1 MAMTGTRRAA
11 PLARVHGHRGGVWW
25 ANPLSPVLLLVLPTA
40 VIAWAVPTHVYV
52 EEWREP
58 KYYAFSG
65 MVRAVIA
72 LVVLC
77 VGALVGTRGRLGL
90 AQRMA
95 WPALSPI
102 GWQVLR
108 RSFFLLYRITMFA
121 YTVWILLAVRNG
133 LRPSMLLDTLRSQS
147 NFSGTIKDQF
157 VNVAGVTTLVQLGIA
172 AAVIG
177 SVLTLTHDR
186 AVSRRLQVL
195 IGLAVMR
202 GFFLAERL
210 AIIEVVLPY
219 LVVRS
224 ARLASQRER
233 PTRRLLVRLGPVLAV
248 PVLILGF
255 SLFEYSRSWSFAK
268 TTTNSTFV
276 EYSSYR
282 LVGYYAV
289 SYNNGEL
296 YRLTTDRTEG
306 LPYDT
311 IEFVWQAPVISSA
324 FPYESVAGMKPRAD
338 VLDTLANP
346 EFNSPG
352 GVAGPLID
360 FGDVGGF
367 VYFLLLG
374 VFLGRLYR
382 MFAAGR
388 IFGLLIYPVFFVG
401 LLELPR
407 YLYWAQGR
415 ATPAFVALLVIGGVA
430 SWRARG
436 VRRMYVDPR

>member
-1 MAMTGTRRAA
+1 MTGARRAA

-40 VIAWAVPTHVYV
+40 LIAWALPSRVYV

-58 KYYAFSG
+58 KYFLFSG
-65 MVRAVIA
+65 MVRVVIA
-72 LVVLC
+72 LVLLC
-77 VGALVGTRGRLGL
+77 VGALIGTRGRLGL
-90 AQRMA
+90 AQRLS

-108 RSFFLLYRITMFA
+108 RSFFLLYRITMVA
-121 YTVWILLAVRNG
+121 YALWVLLAVRNG
-133 LRPSMLLDTLRSQS
+133 LRPAMLVDTLRSQD
-147 NFSGTIKDQF
+147 NFSGAIKDQF
-157 VNVAGVTTLVQLGIA
+157 VNVAGVTTLIQLGIA

-177 SVLTLTHDR
+177 AILTLQHDR

-195 IGLAVMR
+195 IGLAVLR

-233 PTRRLLVRLGPVLAV
+233 PARRVLVRLGPVLAV
-248 PVLILGF
+248 PLLILGF

-296 YRLTTDRTEG
+296 YRVTTDRSKG

-324 FPYESVAGMKPRAD
+324 FPYDSVAGMAPRAD
-338 VLDTLANP
+338 VLSTLANP

-352 GVAGPLID
+352 GVVGPLID
-360 FGDVGGF
+360 FGDAGGF
-367 VYFLLLG
+367 VYYLLLG
-374 VFLGRLYR
+374 FFLGWLYR

-388 IFGLLIYPVFFVG
+388 IFGLLLYPLFFVG

-415 ATPAFVALLVIGGVA
+415 MTPAFVALLLIGGIT